1 MNLHKHKFFVKPRSK
16 LEKHKI
22 KIFRMKADGASLV
35 EIQKWL
41 LTQGMK
47 CEQTT
52 IARFIKKWRPLQK

>member
-1 MNLHKHKFFVKPRSK
+1 
-16 LEKHKI
+16 
-22 KIFRMKADGASLV
+22 MKADGASLV